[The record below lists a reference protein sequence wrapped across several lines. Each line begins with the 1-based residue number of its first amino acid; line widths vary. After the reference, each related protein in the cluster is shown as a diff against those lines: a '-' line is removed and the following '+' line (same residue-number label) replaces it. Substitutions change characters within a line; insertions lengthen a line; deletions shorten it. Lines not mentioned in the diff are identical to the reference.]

1 MDYTIYQCSHS
12 IEAAVRRGPARAPLH
27 RMLPLGTQYYR
38 TVPLQG
44 HARQRYEVATARV
57 PSRLKHRSRGWNRG
71 CRFVRHLAVS
81 RSRMRDD
88 AYARLPNS
96 RERALVVCCYAE
108 APEWEGL
115 RVGARMV

>member
-1 MDYTIYQCSHS
+1 
-12 IEAAVRRGPARAPLH
+12 
-27 RMLPLGTQYYR
+27 
-38 TVPLQG
+38 
-44 HARQRYEVATARV
+44 
-57 PSRLKHRSRGWNRG
+57 
-71 CRFVRHLAVS
+71 
-81 RSRMRDD
+81 MRDD